1 MWACSPVRVSEAVP
15 LGILLGTSRMDGF
28 VVLINQWR
36 VVFLRTVLHKAII
49 HGLGRDSTLAFP
61 PSLKLSEMPIPSPL
75 SSLLVSSL
83 KTPFLEQCL

>member
-1 MWACSPVRVSEAVP
+1 
-15 LGILLGTSRMDGF
+15 MDGF

-75 SSLLVSSL
+75 GSLLVSSL
-83 KTPFLEQCL
+83 KMPFLEQCL